1 MKTFGKAVRIALMLA
16 AGAASA
22 QGLNGAAIAPA
33 DAPAPLAFNSGQVL
47 CTAAVNSDGSK
58 ASGLHVSATS
68 QLGTSQYEVIF
79 SSSACSKITA
89 ANGYA
94 RWVQVD
100 TLTAGSITGVSCTTA
115 DRSGQPNGVFVN
127 CTNNAGTTVNTSFFL
142 FVAR

>member
-1 MKTFGKAVRIALMLA
+1 MNTFRKAMLLSMGLA

-22 QGLNGAAIAPA
+22 QGLNGAAVAPA
-33 DAPAPLAFNSGQVL
+33 DAAAPLSFNSGQVL

-58 ASGLHVSATS
+58 ASGLHVTS
-68 QLGTSQYEVIF
+68 TTLLGTGQYEVIF
-79 SSSACSKITA
+79 GSSACSKITA
-89 ANGYA
+89 LNGYA

-100 TLTAGSITGVSCTTA
+100 TLTTGSITGVSCTTA